1 MKRKSNL
8 GKKMALMLCILLSAT
23 IAFGHSGRTDG
34 RGGHRDNKNKSGLGS
49 YHYHCGLDGG
59 GYPAHL
65 HTNGCPYANIHLEDV
80 GKSTS
85 SSSSNSSS
93 STKSTPTYTEKK
105 VTYVIDGKEVQ
116 INTINVNNTNLAELK
131 TLSEKLGITIAYD
144 SALKSIDCTKGNT
157 SFTLQI
163 DSKNFWKDAE
173 LSTLEVAPVAYN
185 GRTMIPARV
194 VAEAIGKSVSYDAS
208 KGQIVIQ

>member
-8 GKKMALMLCILLSAT
+8 GKKLVLTLCILLSAT
-23 IAFGHSGRTDG
+23 MTFGHSGRTDSN
-34 RGGHRDNKNKSGLGS
+34 GGHKDNKNKSGLGS

-65 HTNGCPYANIHLEDV
+65 HTNGCPYANTHLDDV

-85 SSSSNSSS
+85 SSSSNSSGN
-93 STKSTPTYTEKK
+93 TKSTPKYTEKK
-105 VTYVIDGKEVQ
+105 VTYVIDGEEVQ

-144 SALKSIDCTKGNT
+144 SALKSIDCTKGST

-208 KGQIVIQ
+208 KGQIIIQ